1 MAVVICFKIEF
12 QIGHEYFKCVSFVLS
27 APCHSTEVRLWR
39 LKIFDLLCP
48 SDFVHCGDSSLVKLN
63 DQFDESQSVFD
74 CSNAELC
81 TQAHQKDH
89 WIVAW
94 ISFREKIIIPLS
106 SRSSLSVF
114 FFCRWTHQG
123 QCSVCKNSITELGTQ
138 RSPSVVDC
146 SSRTPWL
153 YLEAPTTNSLPTRYA
168 YSTVLFIIVCS
179 M

>member
-1 MAVVICFKIEF
+1 MAIIICFKIEF

-27 APCHSTEVRLWR
+27 APCHSTEVRLWT

-74 CSNAELC
+74 CSNSELC
-81 TQAHQKDH
+81 TQAHHKK
-89 WIVAW
+89 IIELLLGLVL
-94 ISFREKIIIPLS
+94 EKKIIIPLS
-106 SRSSLSVF
+106 SRSSLSVL
-114 FFCRWTHQG
+114 FFCCWTHQG

-153 YLEAPTTNSLPTRYA
+153 YLEAPQVPQTA
-168 YSTVLFIIVCS
+168 YQRGMHTAQCFS
-179 M
+179 

>member
-114 FFCRWTHQG
+114 FSVAGPIKDSVLCVKIQLRNWEHKGAHQWWTARLEHHGSTWKHLPQTAYLHG
-123 QCSVCKNSITELGTQ
+123 MHTAQCFS
-138 RSPSVVDC
+138 
-146 SSRTPWL
+146 
-153 YLEAPTTNSLPTRYA
+153 
-168 YSTVLFIIVCS
+168 
-179 M
+179 